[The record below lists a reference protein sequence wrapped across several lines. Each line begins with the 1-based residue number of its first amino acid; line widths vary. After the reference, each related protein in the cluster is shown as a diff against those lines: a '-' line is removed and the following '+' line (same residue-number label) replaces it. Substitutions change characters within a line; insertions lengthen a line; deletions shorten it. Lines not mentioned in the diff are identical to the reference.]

1 MKQVKDNEGNYIKKN
16 CSLFDIVI
24 LEKENET
31 KQNKK
36 RLAQMNKYHE
46 HLHYPFSLTST
57 VQVPFLYSSYPVG

>member
-1 MKQVKDNEGNYIKKN
+1 MKQVKDNEGNNSKKN

-36 RLAQMNKYHE
+36 RLPQMNKYHE
-46 HLHYPFSLTST
+46 HLHYPFSL
-57 VQVPFLYSSYPVG
+57 PFKHLQWTP